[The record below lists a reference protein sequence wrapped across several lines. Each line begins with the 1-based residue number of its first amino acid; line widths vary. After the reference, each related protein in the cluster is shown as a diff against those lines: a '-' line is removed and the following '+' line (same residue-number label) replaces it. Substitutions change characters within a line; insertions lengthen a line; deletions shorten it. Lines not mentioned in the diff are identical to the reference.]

1 MYVKVKDLK
10 RNEVFIFAE
19 CRLKDF
25 FGKEKYEVIEKI
37 KGKDLEGTEYEPLFD
52 FFINRREDGC
62 FRVQCAN
69 FVTDSDGTGV
79 VHCAP
84 GFGEDDYRMCV
95 EKKVIHPDSPPVPVD
110 ENGRFT
116 KEISTFEGLYVKDAD
131 KVIMENLKERGR
143 LVKKGTILHNY
154 PFCWRSD
161 TPLIYK
167 AVSTWFIRV
176 TSFK

>member
-1 MYVKVKDLK
+1 M
-10 RNEVFIFAE
+10 
-19 CRLKDF
+19 
-25 FGKEKYEVIEKI
+25 IEKI

-62 FRVQCAN
+62 FRVQCAS